1 VLQEGHYQPLMR
13 HFLKRFPPGADRFAG
28 IKTYPA
34 ANGSPILADA
44 LAYLECRV
52 VSRLETSDHWVVYST
67 LEAGRVSS
75 PEGLTAIHH
84 RKVGNHY

>member
-1 VLQEGHYQPLMR
+1 
-13 HFLKRFPPGADRFAG
+13 
-28 IKTYPA
+28 
-34 ANGSPILADA
+34 
-44 LAYLECRV
+44 